1 MTKALE
7 FYTGTALP
15 IEAFTV
21 MGMSAKPNSE
31 NPIGQFGT
39 GLKLSVAA
47 TLRMGGT
54 FNMWIDG
61 VEYEFYTKE
70 REFRGVEQQQVM
82 VRRRKGILSRWSY
95 VSLPFTLNYGRNLE
109 AWQVY
114 RELESNTRDES
125 GNSGWVEHPSE
136 DVPQKGTLI
145 RVSCPGLEEAVE
157 KGGVFIENGM
167 PLAWESNEFKVYD
180 CPSEHVY
187 YRGVRV
193 FTLKH
198 PSRFTYEFKPGHV
211 KLTEDRSPENI
222 WWMMYLI
229 AHRWMT
235 SPMVQ
240 KGAIYKALRY
250 DENKDPP
257 LFETHELNFD
267 ATIPAI
273 TPVFSQ
279 VAHELE
285 RKGFTSNRIAAFY
298 TGFENHRRASHTARV
313 KVELTK
319 EEAEQVAAVLRDA
332 GHHALAQKFN
342 SDGIPF

>member
-1 MTKALE
+1 MTQILE
-7 FYTGTALP
+7 FYTEAALP

-21 MGMSAKPNSE
+21 MGMSAKPNSK

-54 FNMWIDG
+54 FRMWIDG
-61 VEYEFYTKE
+61 VEYEFYTKG

-114 RELESNTRDES
+114 RELESNTRDEGGS
-125 GNSGWVEHPSE
+125 SGWAENPSE
-136 DVPQKGTLI
+136 DVQKKGTLI
-145 RVSCPGLEEAVE
+145 RVSCAGLEEAAE
-157 KGGVFIENGM
+157 KGGVFMGNGL
-167 PLAWESNEFKVYD
+167 PLAWESAEFRVYD
-180 CPSEHVY
+180 HPSEHVY

-193 FTLKH
+193 FTLKY
-198 PSRFTYEFKPGHV
+198 PSRFTYDFKPDQV

-235 SPMVQ
+235 NPLVP

-250 DENKDPP
+250 DENKYPP

-267 ATIPAI
+267 ATIPSI

-279 VAHELE
+279 VASELK
-285 RKGFTSNRIAAFY
+285 RKGFTSSRIAAFY
-298 TGFENHRRASHTARV
+298 TGFETHRRASHTTKI
-313 KVELTK
+313 KVELTQ
-319 EEAEQVAAVLRDA
+319 EEAEQVASVLRDA
-332 GHHALAQKFN
+332 GHHALANKFKPN
-342 SDGIPF
+342 DVPF